1 VAAGRMDK
9 TVKVWNVVTGEIL
22 FTLSGHR
29 GMIYSVAFSPDGKRM
44 ATASADGTVKV
55 WDVSNVKELSGNPL
69 TLSGHAGAIYRVVF
83 SPDGR
88 RLATACQDGT
98 SRVYALP
105 IEDLVAIAKSRVTR
119 ALTADECE
127 KFLHAAQCP
136 PTP

>member
-1 VAAGRMDK
+1 MDK
-9 TVKVWNVVTGEIL
+9 TVKVWDVVTGQIL
-22 FTLSGHR
+22 FTFSGQR
-29 GMIYSVAFSPDGKRM
+29 GIIRSVAFSPDGTRL

-55 WDVSNVKELSGNPL
+55 WDVSSAKEPGRDPL
-69 TLSGHAGAIYRVVF
+69 TLSGHSGAIYKVVF

-88 RLATACQDGT
+88 RLATACEDGT

-119 ALTADECE
+119 TLTTEECA
-127 KFLHAAQCP
+127 KFLHTSPCP